1 MAGTTVGVAGTGV
14 IMSDDEKGATPQAK
28 PALPET
34 TQEKSARLKALR
46 LQEKQAIAARVDRAT
61 RKAKARRA
69 ILG

>member
-1 MAGTTVGVAGTGV
+1 MA
-14 IMSDDEKGATPQAK
+14 DDEIGRVPAAK
-28 PALPET
+28 TAET

-46 LQEKQAIAARVDRAT
+46 LQEKEAVAARVDRAT